1 MAERLLEGLVREGRN
16 HCRSQLT
23 GGPGATPA
31 PRRAAPVYGAVL
43 KVRIHPSSG
52 ESIKPRRQMLQTRGV
67 GSGGQAGARLP
78 HHHEE
83 RVVSADLSN
92 PLGSTP
98 PGGAGIHHT
107 AVSSLYFWWSRR
119 VPSPGCRVRLL
130 CCRRC
135 RVQLAVTL
143 LDPPSAEMALHCDAD
158 MVRAVVGARQVKFL
172 SSPAGSQSQNALAQA
187 RCAGFASR

>member
-1 MAERLLEGLVREGRN
+1 MLKSPGSREVSICGGRPERHRYGLS
-16 HCRSQLT
+16 CRGTTSSN
-23 GGPGATPA
+23 PS
-31 PRRAAPVYGAVL
+31 
-43 KVRIHPSSG
+43 PSSG
-52 ESIKPRRQMLQTRGV
+52 ESIKPRRQMLQTLGV

-143 LDPPSAEMALHCDAD
+143 LDLSGAEMALHCDAD
-158 MVRAVVGARQVKFL
+158 MVRPIIGARQVKFL
-172 SSPAGSQSQNALAQA
+172 SSPAGGQSQDALAQT
-187 RCAGFASR
+187 RCAGFACR

>member
-43 KVRIHPSSG
+43 KVRIQPSSG

-98 PGGAGIHHT
+98 PGGARNSSPPFEDT
-107 AVSSLYFWWSRR
+107 ASSARTVEY
-119 VPSPGCRVRLL
+119 SPD
-130 CCRRC
+130 
-135 RVQLAVTL
+135 AVTT
-143 LDPPSAEMALHCDAD
+143 
-158 MVRAVVGARQVKFL
+158 
-172 SSPAGSQSQNALAQA
+172 SS
-187 RCAGFASR
+187 